1 MKMELIQP
9 FINAADAVLAQS
21 LRCRTAVGDV
31 SMTEDTY
38 KRCGIAA
45 QIAFTGDIEGR
56 IIFDLA
62 PATAAYLATS
72 LSGVEV
78 GAGDEMAGEAVLE
91 LANQVIGNAV
101 TTLNN
106 QGFNFRVL
114 PPLVYKAEQG
124 LPSTQD
130 TEALLMSFETC
141 GGTVYM
147 NIAMRYTSQAS
158 EQAASAVSA

>member
-31 SMTEDTY
+31 TMNEDTY
-38 KRCGIAA
+38 RRRGIAA
-45 QIAFTGDIEGR
+45 EIAFTGDIEGR

-62 PATAAYLATS
+62 PSTAAYLATS
-72 LSGVEV
+72 LSGVEIA
-78 GAGDEMAGEAVLE
+78 AGDAMAGEAVLE

-114 PPLVYKAEQG
+114 PPVVYDAEQG
-124 LPSTQD
+124 LPSTVD

-141 GGTVYM
+141 GGTVFM
-147 NIAMRYTSQAS
+147 NIAMRYTCRDR
-158 EQAASAVSA
+158 EMTTAVGV